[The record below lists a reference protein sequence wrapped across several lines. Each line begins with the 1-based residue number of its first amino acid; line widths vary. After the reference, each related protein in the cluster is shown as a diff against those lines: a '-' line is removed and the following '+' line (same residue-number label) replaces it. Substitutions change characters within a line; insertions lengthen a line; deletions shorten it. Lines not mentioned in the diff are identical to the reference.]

1 MNKPNKINFPK
12 ISFSWRYAVVAAAI
26 LTLTLGLGFQQ
37 TEIRRLN
44 QANTELTKKL
54 KFADTTHTESGNLR
68 VVEVGYEMQLPED
81 LKDIVYFYNRET
93 HTTFFSTRSLMSEAF
108 LDSAA
113 TDQTRAFRCDPGSLP
128 LGGIRLGTN
137 SEEGPNV
144 VDTRFIGNK
153 YFTLVKPAGQC
164 GKTTKSKE
172 RQAKQTELLKAAFT
186 TLTAYKEIKF
196 DPASGP
202 GGQYGGF

>member
-1 MNKPNKINFPK
+1 MRKPSKIKFPN
-12 ISFSWRYAVVAAAI
+12 IRSSWRYVAVAAFI
-26 LTLTLGLGFQQ
+26 LALASGLSFQQ

-44 QANTELTKKL
+44 QANTELAKKL

-113 TDQTRAFRCDPGSLP
+113 TDQTRAFRCDPGALP

-137 SEEGPNV
+137 PEEGPNV
-144 VDTRFIGNK
+144 LDTRFIGNK
-153 YFTLVKPAGQC
+153 YFTLIKPAGQC

-172 RQAKQTELLKAAFT
+172 RQDQQAQLLKAAFT